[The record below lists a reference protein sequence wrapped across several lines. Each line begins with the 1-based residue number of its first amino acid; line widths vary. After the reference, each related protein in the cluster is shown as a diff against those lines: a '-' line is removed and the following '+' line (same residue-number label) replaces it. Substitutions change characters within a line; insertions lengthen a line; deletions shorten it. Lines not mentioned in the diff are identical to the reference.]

1 MQGIDK
7 VNEIVFKELERLD
20 SMELNHRD
28 FDKEIERAKSIALN
42 ACQYV
47 SGESLKMKY
56 ELAKNNMKVIDYE
69 G

>member
-1 MQGIDK
+1 MNIDK
-7 VNEIVFKELERLD
+7 VNDIVFNELERLNQMTLSD
-20 SMELNHRD
+20 KD

-47 SGESLKMKY
+47 QGEALKMKY
-56 ELAKNNMKVIDYE
+56 EFAKNNMKMIEYN